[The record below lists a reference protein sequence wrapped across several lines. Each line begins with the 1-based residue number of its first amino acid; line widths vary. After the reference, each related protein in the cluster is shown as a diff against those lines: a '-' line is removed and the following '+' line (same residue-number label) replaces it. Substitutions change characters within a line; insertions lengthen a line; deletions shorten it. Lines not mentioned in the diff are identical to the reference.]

1 MIYRTEMVEE
11 GAGRRLV
18 RLCVDQVVPALI
30 AVALVAVQRF
40 GLVTL
45 LPLNVVIERE
55 YGNYAMLLAAVAA
68 FVASATFVR
77 DGWQFGIGPLLGTTV
92 ASIATVSPFIFARY
106 GMQFGLPP
114 MQFALIATFAYLA
127 FSVTLG
133 LLTGGCWSVIIKS
146 IRGTGDGFR

>member
-1 MIYRTEMVEE
+1 MMYRTEVVDE
-11 GAGRRLV
+11 GPMRRIL
-18 RLCVDQVVPALI
+18 RLCVNQGAPALF
-30 AVALVAVQRF
+30 AVALIAVQRF

-55 YGNYAMLLAAVAA
+55 YGNYAMLLAAIAA

-77 DGWQFGIGPLLGTTV
+77 DGWQFGIGPLLGTTL
-92 ASIATVSPFIFARY
+92 ASFAASSPFVFARY

-114 MQFALIATFAYLA
+114 MQFALVATFAYLV

-133 LLTGGCWSVIIKS
+133 LLIGGCWSVIVKS
-146 IRGTGDGFR
+146 IRGSGPTY